1 MLSLK
6 DIESSIAY
14 YEYQI
19 TKTKPLIE
27 RANKQIRMLVAV
39 ILQMLETQAK
49 LGIEQLP
56 SELEEIKQFD
66 LDDSLDIMANL

>member
-1 MLSLK
+1 MLNLK

-19 TKTKPLIE
+19 TKMKPLMN

-39 ILQMLETQAK
+39 ILQMLET
-49 LGIEQLP
+49 
-56 SELEEIKQFD
+56 
-66 LDDSLDIMANL
+66 